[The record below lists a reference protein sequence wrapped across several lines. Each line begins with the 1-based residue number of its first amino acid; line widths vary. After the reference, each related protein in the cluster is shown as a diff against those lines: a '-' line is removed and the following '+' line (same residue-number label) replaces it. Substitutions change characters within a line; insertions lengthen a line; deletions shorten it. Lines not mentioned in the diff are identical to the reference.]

1 MEERQFGPVWFIP
14 GENNGK
20 YPYCHSIY
28 IDGAGVLVDPASDR
42 KRLVQLR
49 DNPGVKSVWL
59 SHWHEDHFMHLDL
72 FDDVPLYIS
81 EPDAPPLSDL
91 ELFLDSYGMDDQ
103 DDRRY
108 WQSLLKKDFHFHPRQ
123 PYKFLQDE
131 SIIDLGPVSVKVIA
145 TPGHTPGHLS
155 FFFREPELLFLGD
168 YDLSRFGPWYGDVNS
183 SIEATISSVK
193 LLRKIPAKTWL
204 ASHET
209 GIFEETPGEIWDQ
222 YLNVIAERENKLLD
236 LLDEPQSLEDIIDAW
251 IIYGKPKEPKAFFE
265 FGERV
270 HMKKHIEKLMN
281 QGVVAMEKEKYYR
294 L

>member
-1 MEERQFGPVWFIP
+1 E
-14 GENNGK
+14 
-20 YPYCHSIY
+20 
-28 IDGAGVLVDPASDR
+28 GAGVLIDPGSDR

-49 DNPGVKSVWL
+49 QNPGVKSVWL

-72 FDDVPLYIS
+72 FDDLPLCIS

-108 WQSLLKKDFHFHPRQ
+108 WRSLLKKDFHFRPRQ
-123 PYKFLQDE
+123 PDKFLKDE

-168 YDLSRFGPWYGDVNS
+168 YDLARFGPWYGDVNS
-183 SIEATISSVK
+183 SIEETISSVK
-193 LLRKIPAKTWL
+193 LLRKISAKAWFT
-204 ASHET
+204 SHET
-209 GIFEETPGEIWDQ
+209 GIFEEAPGEIWDQ

-236 LLDEPQSLEDIIDAW
+236 LLDEPKSIEDIINAW
-251 IIYGKPKEPKAFFE
+251 IIYGKPREPKAFFE

-281 QGVVAMEKEKYYR
+281 QGVVAMEMGTYYR